1 MLGRKKAEAVKN
13 VQEKLVTDALN
24 LISLPSCST
33 TFQLCF
39 NRYALYLS
47 SQLHKHGTILK
58 QHYIDSSFDKET
70 DVAKK
75 MEVALHPLS
84 FEAKSSEWTPTWSTN
99 HPPFVVLDKLTDLGF
114 SVVAANT
121 VGVTFVWTLQGNM
134 NVQSLRRPIRNDQRY
149 NYAGTMPYN
158 Y

>member
-1 MLGRKKAEAVKN
+1 MPCI
-13 VQEKLVTDALN
+13 LVRN
-24 LISLPSCST
+24 SINMEQSSNST
-33 TFQLCF
+33 TLIP
-39 NRYALYLS
+39 AS
-47 SQLHKHGTILK
+47 I
-58 QHYIDSSFDKET
+58 ET

-134 NVQSLRRPIRNDQRY
+134 NVQSLRRPIRNDQCF